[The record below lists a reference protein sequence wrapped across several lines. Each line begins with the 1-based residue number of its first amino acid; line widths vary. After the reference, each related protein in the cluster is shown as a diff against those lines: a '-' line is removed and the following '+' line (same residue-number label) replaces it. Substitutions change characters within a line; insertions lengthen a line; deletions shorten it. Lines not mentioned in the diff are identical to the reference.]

1 MDDITPWI
9 SKKSIE
15 ILLIMMTALTMTI
28 CNTANLSFAKSKAGS
43 PNSPIIPLQHI
54 PTGKADLQWNSA
66 THTLVVTITV
76 VGLAPNST
84 HPATIQQG
92 DSSFAHCNQPIQG
105 KTIYNLNPLKADKF
119 GKANSTTTTIAN
131 VPTGI
136 PDSGWYLAVLN
147 NSQLTTNPQ
156 QIRIA
161 CGEIVPGGI
170 PHGIAPPVPNDVL
183 PASPSPINTP
193 TTKDQSVHVDL
204 MGSAD
209 ANQSVVGNAAV
220 SLTNDTLT
228 VIFSLGNLVPNSKHA
243 ASIHQGTCEAQGPLV
258 SPLNNVNA
266 DKNGQSSS
274 TTIIKSVSSLTKPVS
289 ASSISSLPWYINVY
303 ETSSK
308 DGSDSQTGIDSI
320 VCGNF
325 SSVVTLPSPPEPA
338 GPPTHSL

>member
-1 MDDITPWI
+1 MGSMRHWI

-15 ILLIMMTALTMTI
+15 ILLIMTTTLIIVI
-28 CNTANLSFAKSKAGS
+28 CSTANLSFAKSKADS
-43 PNSPIIPLQHI
+43 SNWPIIALQHV
-54 PTGKADLQWNSA
+54 PRGEANLQWNST
-66 THTLVVTITV
+66 THTLTVTITV
-76 VGLAPNST
+76 MGLAPNST

-92 DSSFAHCNQPIQG
+92 DSSFAHCNRPIQG

-119 GKANSTTTTIAN
+119 GKVNSATTTIAN

-156 QIRIA
+156 QTRIT

-170 PHGIAPPVPNDVL
+170 PHGIAPPGPNDVL

-204 MGSAD
+204 TGSAD
-209 ANQSVVGNAAV
+209 ANQLIVGNAAV
-220 SLTNDTLT
+220 SLNNNTLT
-228 VIFSLGNLVPNSKHA
+228 VIFSLGNLAPNSKHA

-258 SPLNNVNA
+258 SPLNDVNA
-266 DKNGQSSS
+266 DKNGQGSS
-274 TTIIKSVSSLTKPVS
+274 TTIIKSVSSLIKPVPT
-289 ASSISSLPWYINVY
+289 SSISSLPWYINVY
-303 ETSSK
+303 KTSSK
-308 DGSDSQTGIDSI
+308 DGSDSQTDIDSI

-325 SSVVTLPSPPEPA
+325 SSALTLPSPPNIP
-338 GPPTHSL
+338 H

>member
-1 MDDITPWI
+1 MDDRIPWI
-9 SKKSIE
+9 SQKSIE
-15 ILLIMMTALTMTI
+15 ILFIMMTALTMTI
-28 CNTANLSFAKSKAGS
+28 CGTANLSFAKSKADS
-43 PNSPIIPLQHI
+43 PKSPIIPLQHI

-105 KTIYNLNPLKADKF
+105 KTMYNLNPLKSDKF
-119 GKANSTTTTIAN
+119 GKVNSVTTTIAN

-170 PHGIAPPVPNDVL
+170 PHPIAPDPNNVL

-193 TTKDQSVHVDL
+193 TTKDQSVHVSL

-209 ANQSVVGNAAV
+209 ANQLVVGNAAV
-220 SLTNDTLT
+220 SLNNDTLT

-243 ASIHQGTCEAQGPLV
+243 ASIHKGTCESQGPIIF
-258 SPLNNVNA
+258 PLNDVNV
-266 DKNGQSSS
+266 DEHGQGSS
-274 TTIIKSVSSLTKPVS
+274 TTTIKSVSSLIKSVS
-289 ASSISSLPWYINVY
+289 APSISSFPWYINVY
-303 ETSSK
+303 ETSSNN
-308 DGSDSQTGIDSI
+308 GSDSQTGIYSI
-320 VCGNF
+320 ACGNF
-325 SSVVTLPSPPEPA
+325 SSVVTLPSSPELS
-338 GPPTHSL
+338 SLPSHTL

>member
-9 SKKSIE
+9 SQKSIA
-15 ILLIMMTALTMTI
+15 ILFIMMTALTMTI
-28 CNTANLSFAKSKAGS
+28 CDTADLSFAKSKADS
-43 PNSPIIPLQHI
+43 PKSSIIPLQHV
-54 PTGKADLQWNSA
+54 PTGKANLQWNSA

-76 VGLAPNST
+76 MGLAPNST

-119 GKANSTTTTIAN
+119 GKANSATTTIAN

-156 QIRIA
+156 QTRIT

-170 PHGIAPPVPNDVL
+170 PHGIAPPGPNDVL

-204 MGSAD
+204 TGSAD

-220 SLTNDTLT
+220 SLNNNTLT
-228 VIFSLGNLVPNSKHA
+228 VIFSLGNLAPNSKHA
-243 ASIHQGTCEAQGPLV
+243 ASIHQGTCEAQGPIV
-258 SPLNNVNA
+258 FPLNDVNV
-266 DKNGQSSS
+266 DKNGQGSS
-274 TTIIKSVSSLTKPVS
+274 TTIINSVPT
-289 ASSISSLPWYINVY
+289 SSISSLPWYINVY

-325 SSVVTLPSPPEPA
+325 SSVVTLPSSPEPA
-338 GPPTHSL
+338 SPPSHPL